1 MPILTV
7 ENVCF
12 KYEKSDILKNI
23 SFSIDKGD
31 YTCLIGSNGS
41 GKSTLL
47 KIIVGILELQSGNVS
62 FSVPPGKVAYVE
74 QLGAIDR
81 TFPATVWEIV
91 LSGTQKPNLFH
102 LPFYTKKDREAAE
115 SVLERLKIANVRK
128 NRIGNLSGGQQQR
141 VMIARA
147 LVKSPECMILDEPLA
162 ALDPSITDEIN
173 DLLSGLNREGGITF
187 LIATHDLDQVKKY
200 ATRIMEMK
208 NDVMTELS
216 PDEWKYNGGHKH
228 G

>member
-1 MPILTV
+1 MPILSV
-7 ENVCF
+7 ENISF
-12 KYEKSDILKNI
+12 KYEKSDVLKNV
-23 SFSIDKGD
+23 SFSIERGD

-47 KIIVGILELQSGNVS
+47 KIILGLLPRQSGSVS
-62 FSVPPGKVAYVE
+62 FSVPPEKTAYVE

-91 LSGTQKPNLFH
+91 LSGAQKPNLSR
-102 LPFYTKKDREAAE
+102 LPFYTKKDKEAAE
-115 SVLERLKIANVRK
+115 SVLTRLKISNVRK

-147 LVKSPECMILDEPLA
+147 LVKNPEFMILDEPLA
-162 ALDPSITDEIN
+162 SLDPAITYEIN
-173 DLLSGLNREGGITF
+173 DLLSGLNRESGITF

-200 ATRIMEMK
+200 ATRVMEMK
-208 NDVMTELS
+208 NDVIKELLPS
-216 PDEWKYNGGHKH
+216 EWKRNGQ
-228 G
+228 

>member
-7 ENVCF
+7 ENICF
-12 KYEKSDILKNI
+12 KYERSDILKNV
-23 SFSIDKGD
+23 SFSIEKGD

-47 KIIVGILELQSGNVS
+47 KIILGLLGSQSGSVS
-62 FSVPPGKVAYVE
+62 FSVPPWKVAYVE

-91 LSGTQKPNLFH
+91 LSGAQKPNLSR
-102 LPFYTKKDREAAE
+102 LPFYTKEDKESAE
-115 SVLERLKIANVRK
+115 SVLARLKIDGVRK

-147 LVKSPECMILDEPLA
+147 LVKNPEFMILDEPLA
-162 ALDPSITDEIN
+162 SLDPSITDEIN
-173 DLLSGLNREGGITF
+173 ELLSGLNREAGITF

-200 ATRIMEMK
+200 ATRVMEMK
-208 NDVMTELS
+208 NDVIAELPS
-216 PDEWKYNGGHKH
+216 LEWKTKK
-228 G
+228 